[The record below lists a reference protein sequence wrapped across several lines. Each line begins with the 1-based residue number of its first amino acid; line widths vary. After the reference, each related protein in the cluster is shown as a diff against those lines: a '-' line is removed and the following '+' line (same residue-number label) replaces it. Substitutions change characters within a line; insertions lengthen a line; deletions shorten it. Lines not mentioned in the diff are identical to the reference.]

1 MTVEAVV
8 VTLVEAADMVKVL
21 IVIMVTEVA
30 VVIAEVAVAVVVEV
44 LERY

>member
-8 VTLVEAADMVKVL
+8 VTLEAADMVKVL

-30 VVIAEVAVAVVVEV
+30 VIIAEVAVAVVVEV

>member
-30 VVIAEVAVAVVVEV
+30 VIIAEVAVAVVVEV